1 MLGLESTGSRMANL
15 ARQEA
20 IHGRVRSLDEV
31 NEAVEAVTA
40 RDVRDLANRWFQQD
54 RIALSVLGDL
64 RGLRVGR
71 EALAC

>member
-1 MLGLESTGSRMANL
+1 MANL

-31 NEAVEAVTA
+31 SEEVEAVTA
-40 RDVRDLANRWFQQD
+40 RDVRDLANQWFRQD

-64 RGLRVGR
+64 RGLQIGR
-71 EALAC
+71 ATLAC